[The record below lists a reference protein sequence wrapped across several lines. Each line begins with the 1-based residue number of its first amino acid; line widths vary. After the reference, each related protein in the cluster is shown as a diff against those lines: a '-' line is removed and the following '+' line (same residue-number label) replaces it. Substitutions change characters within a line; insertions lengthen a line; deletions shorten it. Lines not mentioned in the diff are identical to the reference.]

1 MFATGLVI
9 RIWVIPFS
17 RRGVSFGRIDFPKT
31 KSLQNNPS
39 RRSFEMT
46 AVDAVTPRK
55 SALISFTLDCGSQQ
69 LNNFVIIKYEQVTA

>member
-1 MFATGLVI
+1 
-9 RIWVIPFS
+9 
-17 RRGVSFGRIDFPKT
+17 
-31 KSLQNNPS
+31 
-39 RRSFEMT
+39 MT